1 MQKKNVGIYR
11 LKFNVG
17 ILLMFSG
24 EIDEHGIR
32 AIEYRD
38 DHWVDNFPLIWSS
51 GRQFDAWEM
60 NLYLEHRYKGLYR
73 APKRAARSNS
83 LGGVSVKTL
92 QSIANSLCVFL
103 SWLAE
108 ENVDWRQ
115 VTAQASTQ
123 RAKYW
128 LPVYRFRK
136 LLID

>member
-1 MQKKNVGIYR
+1 MMQKKNVGIYR

-17 ILLMFSG
+17 TLPEFSG

-51 GRQFDAWEM
+51 GRQFDALEM

-83 LGGVSVKTL
+83 LGAFIPS
-92 QSIANSLCVFL
+92 
-103 SWLAE
+103 
-108 ENVDWRQ
+108 
-115 VTAQASTQ
+115 
-123 RAKYW
+123 
-128 LPVYRFRK
+128 K
-136 LLID
+136 L